1 MSVFD
6 TNPNITINH
15 IPSKYSVNFA
25 GKTIET
31 IVVTVKASNADEWV
45 HQILSI
51 YAGTSTV
58 VGIDTEWSLHPSK
71 KAAILQLCIG
81 ERCLIVQL
89 SYMDNIP
96 QSLKSFLMDSN
107 FTFVGIGVSRDIAKL
122 LEYELNCS
130 KSTDIG
136 QVAKKLWP
144 GRFQGPSLKELA
156 LEIVGLNMRK
166 PKDISMSNWEARL
179 LNEAQIEYACIDAYA
194 SYRIGH
200 KLLMEE

>member
-15 IPSKYSVNFA
+15 IPLKYSVNFA

-31 IVVTVKASNADEWV
+31 IVTDKASNADEWV

-58 VGIDTEWSLHPSK
+58 VGTDTEWSLHPSK

-130 KSTDIG
+130 KSTDIWSG
-136 QVAKKLWP
+136 
-144 GRFQGPSLKELA
+144 GKEA
-156 LEIVGLNMRK
+156 MARTVSRAQLERTCLGN
-166 PKDISMSNWEARL
+166 SGA
-179 LNEAQIEYACIDAYA
+179 
-194 SYRIGH
+194 
-200 KLLMEE
+200 

>member
-1 MSVFD
+1 
-6 TNPNITINH
+6 
-15 IPSKYSVNFA
+15 
-25 GKTIET
+25 
-31 IVVTVKASNADEWV
+31 
-45 HQILSI
+45 
-51 YAGTSTV
+51 
-58 VGIDTEWSLHPSK
+58 
-71 KAAILQLCIG
+71 
-81 ERCLIVQL
+81 
-89 SYMDNIP
+89 MDNIP

-130 KSTDIG
+130 KSTDIWSG
-136 QVAKKLWP
+136 
-144 GRFQGPSLKELA
+144 GKEAMARTVSRAQLERTC